1 MKRLS
6 LGKKRLLAV
15 LLAFL
20 TLLVWSL
27 LGSKYALEVTNYV
40 LSTPKLTAPIRAVQ
54 LTDLHNSEFGENNER
69 LVRMVK
75 KQNPDVILL
84 TGDMLN
90 GDEPRTEVVTG
101 LIEQLA
107 AIAPVYA
114 SYGNHERANENVY
127 GTDTGALYTQAGAH
141 MLDCTYEDV
150 EISGQTV
157 RIGGIYGYCLPE
169 KYLRTREARERE
181 VEYLKEFQETDLLT
195 LLLCHVP
202 TSWIINDNLEEWD
215 VDCIFTGHVHGGQIR
230 LPLIGGLYAPD
241 QGYFPG
247 RECGLYYSADHARV
261 MVLSRGLG
269 SRGDVPRVNNVP
281 EIVVVDILPQRTVGE
296 K

>member
-1 MKRLS
+1 
-6 LGKKRLLAV
+6 
-15 LLAFL
+15 
-20 TLLVWSL
+20 
-27 LGSKYALEVTNYV
+27 
-40 LSTPKLTAPIRAVQ
+40 
-54 LTDLHNSEFGENNER
+54 
-69 LVRMVK
+69 
-75 KQNPDVILL
+75 
-84 TGDMLN
+84 
-90 GDEPRTEVVTG
+90 
-101 LIEQLA
+101 
-107 AIAPVYA
+107 
-114 SYGNHERANENVY
+114 
-127 GTDTGALYTQAGAH
+127 
-141 MLDCTYEDV
+141 MLDCTFEDV

-157 RIGGIYGYCLPE
+157 HIGGIYGYCLPE

-261 MVLSRGLG
+261 MVISRGLG

-281 EIVVVDILPQRTVGE
+281 EIVVVDILPQRSVGE